1 MSMTTVAAI
10 ETRLRQLKLSGMLE
24 SFAARCEAARATS
37 QDPYDLLLYLL
48 EDEAGRRDADALAR
62 RVQGARFEEVCDFRD
77 FDWLFNPQLPQARLL
92 DLARGRYLEE
102 HASILLCGPTGVGKS
117 FVAQA
122 LGLAAA
128 RQGRRVLFT
137 KTNACLLDLAGGRA
151 DGSWPRRLRRYLTP
165 ELLILDDFAFTE
177 KYTVAQSEDLFELVS
192 RRYRKGS
199 LIVTVQRQPQ
209 DLYPLFPSPVVAEA
223 LLDRLL
229 NSSHL
234 IVMLGKS
241 FRPRQRPSGWDGAAL
256 GRATEGEVAIS
267 GDHAP
272 GNMR

>member
-1 MSMTTVAAI
+1 MTTLAAI
-10 ETRLRQLKLSGMLE
+10 ETRLRQLKLTGMLE
-24 SFAARCEAARATS
+24 SFVARCEAARAAS
-37 QDPYDLLLYLL
+37 DDPFDLLLHLL
-48 EDEAGRRDADALAR
+48 EDEAMRRDADAITR
-62 RVQGARFEEVCDFRD
+62 RVQSARFEEVCDFRD
-77 FDWLFNPQLPQARLL
+77 FDWLFNPQIPKARLL

-137 KTNACLLDLAGGRA
+137 KTNAYLVDLAGGRA

-177 KYTVAQSEDLFELVS
+177 KYTVAQGEDLFELVS
-192 RRYRKGS
+192 RRYRTGS
-199 LIVTVQRQPQ
+199 LIVTVQREPR

-241 FRPRQRPSGWDGAAL
+241 FRPRQRPTGWDGSAL
-256 GRATEGEVAIS
+256 LRATEGEVAIS

-272 GNMR
+272 GNLR